1 MEMLCLQYNK
11 YKIPTVL
18 TCIRSAIPKQ
28 KLSVQQKKEE
38 REFVYCRNNDI
49 CI

>member
-18 TCIRSAIPKQ
+18 TVIPKQ